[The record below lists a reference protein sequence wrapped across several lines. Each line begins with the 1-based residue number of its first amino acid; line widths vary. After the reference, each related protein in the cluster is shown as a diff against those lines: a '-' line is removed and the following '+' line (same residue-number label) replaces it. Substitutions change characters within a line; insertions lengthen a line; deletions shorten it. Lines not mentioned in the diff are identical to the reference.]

1 MKIKQEVKQKLV
13 SGELGSR
20 CDIWELEESDFDKAI
35 QLLFKHNKKTAVK
48 EYQLLKEDF
57 INGELDSWDRDAERF
72 TRNLQETALKR
83 RTGVEARRIRK
94 DILNV
99 FDEDNKDNMLRFVRN
114 IAGVYASKKNAVKEI
129 DYQTKMLAII
139 EQKISALNKWFD
151 TEELQGDLLETLTE
165 QQREEIYQ
173 VLQEIKD
180 ANDEEEVEKLRWR

>member
-1 MKIKQEVKQKLV
+1 MKIKEEVKQKLV
-13 SGELGSR
+13 SGELSSR

-57 INGELDSWDRDAERF
+57 INGELDSWDRDADRF

-94 DILNV
+94 DINNV

-114 IAGVYASKKNAVKEI
+114 IAGVYASKKHAVNEI
-129 DYQTKMLAII
+129 DYQTKMLAVI

-180 ANDEEEVEKLRWR
+180 ANNEEEVEKLRWG

>member
-180 ANDEEEVEKLRWR
+180 ANDEDEVEKLRWR

>member
-99 FDEDNKDNMLRFVRN
+99 FDEDNKDNMLRFVRT

-180 ANDEEEVEKLRWR
+180 ANDEDEVEKLRWR

>member
-99 FDEDNKDNMLRFVRN
+99 FDEDNKDNMLRFVRT

-139 EQKISALNKWFD
+139 EQKISALNEWFD

-180 ANDEEEVEKLRWR
+180 ANDEDEVEKLRWR

>member
-180 ANDEEEVEKLRWR
+180 ANNEEDVEKLRWR

>member
-13 SGELGSR
+13 SGELSSR

-57 INGELDSWDRDAERF
+57 INGELDSWDRDADRF

-94 DILNV
+94 DIYNV

-139 EQKISALNKWFD
+139 EQKISALNEWFD

-165 QQREEIYQ
+165 EQRKEIDE

-180 ANDEEEVEKLRWR
+180 ANNEEEVEQLRWR